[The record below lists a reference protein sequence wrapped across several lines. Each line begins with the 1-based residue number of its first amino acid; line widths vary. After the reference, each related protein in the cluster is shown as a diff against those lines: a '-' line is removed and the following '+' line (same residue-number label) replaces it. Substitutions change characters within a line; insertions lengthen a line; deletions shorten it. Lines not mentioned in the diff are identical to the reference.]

1 VVTFT
6 TPGGWA
12 EWVAATDFKTNDPRT
27 SFDGA
32 TAHTAIQ
39 MEGLLLL
46 ARDAAVPVPEIEP
59 ALAKV
64 ATMKAANP
72 RLVYSDLR
80 MHKQLSAPE

>member
-1 VVTFT
+1 
-6 TPGGWA
+6 
-12 EWVAATDFKTNDPRT
+12 
-27 SFDGA
+27 
-32 TAHTAIQ
+32 
-39 MEGLLLL
+39 
-46 ARDAAVPVPEIEP
+46 VPEIEP